1 MLQPKLAVQ
10 MYTVRDFTATEAEL
24 ADSLKKI
31 AAIGY
36 TAVQLSAVGAMNGPT
51 PSVDAALARRMLDDN
66 GLKCI
71 ATHRGW
77 DSLANSTDTEI
88 EFHQTLGCDFTAI
101 GGIPGGYSGPDGY
114 RRFIA
119 DATPVV
125 ARLKAAGIGFGH
137 HNHAHEFIRV
147 TPESPNTLWDI
158 LIDEGGPD
166 YLLENDLYWVWH
178 AGADPVQ
185 VMARCSGR
193 APVIHLKDREVVEK
207 EGPVMAP
214 IGEGN
219 LPWNTILPACENAGV
234 KWYAIE
240 QDTCRR
246 DPFDCLRSSY
256 EYLSRFP
263 I

>member
-1 MLQPKLAVQ
+1 
-10 MYTVRDFTATEAEL
+10 
-24 ADSLKKI
+24 
-31 AAIGY
+31 
-36 TAVQLSAVGAMNGPT
+36 
-51 PSVDAALARRMLDDN
+51 
-66 GLKCI
+66 
-71 ATHRGW
+71 
-77 DSLANSTDTEI
+77 
-88 EFHQTLGCDFTAI
+88 
-101 GGIPGGYSGPDGY
+101 
-114 RRFIA
+114 
-119 DATPVV
+119 
-125 ARLKAAGIGFGH
+125 
-137 HNHAHEFIRV
+137 
-147 TPESPNTLWDI
+147 
-158 LIDEGGPD
+158 
-166 YLLENDLYWVWH
+166 
-178 AGADPVQ
+178 
-185 VMARCSGR
+185 MARCAGR